1 MDLYIIFAAITY
13 LERVTGM
20 GSLNKREKKE
30 AERAIQKRHVHK
42 RIHVEPTK

>member
-20 GSLNKREKKE
+20 GSLNKIKRKRLKE
-30 AERAIQKRHVHK
+30 PFGNGTSISAFM
-42 RIHVEPTK
+42 